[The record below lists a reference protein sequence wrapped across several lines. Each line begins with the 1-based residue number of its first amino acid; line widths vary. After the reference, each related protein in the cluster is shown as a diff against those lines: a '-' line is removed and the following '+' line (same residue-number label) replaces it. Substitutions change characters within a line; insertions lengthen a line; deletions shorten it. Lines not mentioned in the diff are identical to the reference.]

1 MSPGAAEALLSCA
14 GMKTPTNAMT
24 TPDAIKALAALAQD
38 SRLAIFR
45 LLIEH
50 APDGLAVGAIGEALG
65 LPSATLSFHLKELA
79 HAGLV
84 SSRQAGRFIFY
95 TPVLDTV
102 NDLVGFLTENCCAA
116 TGGVCAPAAKAPT
129 KRTAAKSR

>member
-1 MSPGAAEALLSCA
+1 MSRLAEQGLVTCV
-14 GMKTPTNAMT
+14 GMTTPMT
-24 TPDAIKALAALAQD
+24 TPDAIKALAALAQE

-79 HAGLV
+79 HAGLAT
-84 SSRQAGRFIFY
+84 SRQAGRFIYY

-102 NDLVGFLTENCCAA
+102 THLVGFLTENCCAA
-116 TGGVCAPAAKAPT
+116 SGGSCGPESAH
-129 KRTAAKSR
+129 R